1 MKYASKETKSAVKL
15 YPKRNVVLVES
26 KNDVLRGSKT
36 SGGYFANIFC
46 NKFARR
52 LKRAQK
58 KKYRKTQN
66 KSSNCVPES
75 QFVSKEPIGES
86 VADAPPR
93 PSLA

>member
-1 MKYASKETKSAVKL
+1 MHPKKTKSAVKL
-15 YPKRNVVLVES
+15 YPKCNVVLVES
-26 KNDVLRGSKT
+26 TNDVLRGSKT
-36 SGGYFANIFC
+36 SGGYFANILC

-75 QFVSKEPIGES
+75 QFVSKEPVGEC
-86 VADAPPR
+86 VADAPPGH
-93 PSLA
+93 P

>member
-15 YPKRNVVLVES
+15 YPKCNVVLVES

-58 KKYRKTQN
+58 KKKYRKTQN

-75 QFVSKEPIGES
+75 VCEQRADRGEC
-86 VADAPPR
+86 R
-93 PSLA
+93 